1 MIWSHAHVDQ
11 SLQKVNLELLVGRS
25 GVQIFVAF
33 SVSFRNTRA
42 LKSPF
47 FASAF
52 SGVQSTAAP
61 FSGPSVT
68 EQWSFPPWEF
78 FQARKLAKL
87 RQQLS
92 QQPQR
97 GGEQLA
103 HSFKAAACWSS
114 ARLLLSQQ
122 VQPPRFFSA
131 LSRGTRATIL
141 VGADLHK
148 FLKQKTFDLKANKN
162 QASVLRRKT
171 LMRRDS
177 TIFFLIL

>member
-87 RQQLS
+87 
-92 QQPQR
+92 PY
-97 GGEQLA
+97 
-103 HSFKAAACWSS
+103 HAAA
-114 ARLLLSQQ
+114 A
-122 VQPPRFFSA
+122 A
-131 LSRGTRATIL
+131 GE
-141 VGADLHK
+141 
-148 FLKQKTFDLKANKN
+148 
-162 QASVLRRKT
+162 
-171 LMRRDS
+171 
-177 TIFFLIL
+177 